1 MTGQDG
7 AVSAVSAASAGRA
20 AGGFSPSPLAYHQQS
35 DAARAR
41 LLGQLLD
48 LPPDGLVLLRGATV
62 VTMDPQIGDFAAG
75 DVLLRGSRIEAVGPD
90 LATTEAAR
98 GALVI
103 DLKGMIVMPGLV
115 DGHRHCWQNQL
126 RHLICDADIDEYI
139 AMTHGSTA
147 LHYRPD
153 DMYIGDL
160 VTLLG
165 ALDSGVTCV
174 LDFSHNSRSPEHSD
188 AVFAAYRESGA
199 RTVHVSA
206 PPNAGPWAEQFP
218 ADLLRLRSAY
228 CAGPGALSTVRMGI
242 DLRRVASL
250 TDLMEYARH
259 NGFAITFDGVMG
271 PPSSAEVEELGR
283 QGALGPDVTLVHCTD
298 MSAAAWR
305 YMADSAAHVT
315 LAPTSD
321 EQLGLAD
328 GVPPVQQALDSG
340 IRPSLSVD
348 VEISL
353 SSDMFTQMRCVL
365 LTQRMQATKRRYRG
379 DAAAPP
385 FITNRDVLDFATAQG
400 AADVG
405 LGGVIGS
412 LTPGQQAD
420 IVAIRAE
427 DINNLPLNNAIGT
440 IVQGTDTKNVDTVLV
455 AGRPR
460 KWAGELVGV
469 DLSRL
474 RRLATESRDYLAA
487 RAGFTV
493 NPVEPPGR
501 REIQDPYLRE
511 YFASRGQE

>member
-1 MTGQDG
+1 MTSEAD
-7 AVSAVSAASAGRA
+7 AATRRT
-20 AGGFSPSPLAYHQQS
+20 PPLAYHEQS
-35 DAARAR
+35 EAARAR
-41 LLGQLLD
+41 LLDRLLG
-48 LPPDGLVLLRGATV
+48 LRPDGLVLLRGATV
-62 VTMDPQIGDFAAG
+62 VTMDPRIGDLAAG
-75 DVLLRGSRIEAVGPD
+75 DVLIRGSIIEAVGPD
-90 LATTEAAR
+90 LAHE
-98 GALVI
+98 GAGWDAVVV

-188 AVFAAYRESGA
+188 AVFSAYQESGA

-206 PPNAGPWAEQFP
+206 PPNAGVWAEQFP
-218 ADLLRLRSAY
+218 ADLLRLRTTY
-228 CAGPGALSTVRMGI
+228 CAGSGALSTVRMGI
-242 DLRRVASL
+242 DLRRVRPL
-250 TDLMEYARH
+250 TDLMGYARDH
-259 NGFAITFDGVMG
+259 GFAITFDGVMG
-271 PPSSAEVEELGR
+271 PPSSAEVEEAGR

-298 MSAAAWR
+298 MSDTAWR
-305 YMADSAAHVT
+305 QIADSGARVT

-365 LTQRMQATKRRYRG
+365 LTQRMQATSRRYRG
-379 DAAAPP
+379 DPAAPA

-405 LGGVIGS
+405 LGDVTGT
-412 LTPGQQAD
+412 LTPGKQAD

-427 DINNLPLNNAIGT
+427 DINNLPLNSAIGT
-440 IVQGTDTKNVDTVLV
+440 IVQGTDTKNVDTVFV

-460 KWAGELVGV
+460 KWQGELVGV
-469 DLSRL
+469 DVSRL
-474 RRLATESRDYLAA
+474 RRLAAESRDYLAA
-487 RAGFTV
+487 RAGFSV

-511 YFASRGQE
+511 YFASRESE